1 MKIFSCV
8 SCFLPAGTFRP
19 IWSHPGDDEPGSGQS
34 GEQSTD
40 ALLYISVYTHCIS
53 TQRTTPAHR
62 RPFSD
67 TRPRDQKKQMSIRSV
82 PQSPTQNVLLSSPR
96 IQMEHHHAHRRHSL
110 SPQLPISQRSNGG
123 SFSSESTKSSKSP
136 KTTRIITHLSLD
148 MSRQPQD
155 IQQVLAGNVEDSPQ
169 LLATSVGAEMGSEL
183 VPSISNISLLSL
195 NQQQNTLTSQ
205 MLTDAYSADTVISS
219 ATANSQDMSSRFN
232 TSSHRHL
239 TLQRVPNS
247 LPLQHTQ
254 FSIGSRKSSFNS
266 PTLQSPQMFI
276 PQTRSSLRRSSSN
289 SFQQPPPQSVSSQYR
304 SQQPK
309 QPIQIKQRAINIDD
323 SYAEPDSPALV
334 PISLAGSPSNFLLSH
349 SSPPNSYK
357 AASLLPSI
365 SQPLPRNI
373 GNSNGAANN
382 YPLPSTILPQT
393 ATNRLFSSRP
403 QSSQLKLSLNRF
415 SDDYLPHPSLP
426 LTRADSLTDSIGG
439 RSPELAPVSSTLPP
453 MTPLI
458 LSMPSELSSRSNS
471 NVVVDDDCDDFN
483 SGDSHHHS
491 RSDGINDRN
500 SFSSSSDKHI
510 RTMEGTNH
518 STTMND
524 YNNSNISRVSTHT
537 QKDEQ
542 DSFSQND
549 DIFGETIDD

>member
-1 MKIFSCV
+1 
-8 SCFLPAGTFRP
+8 
-19 IWSHPGDDEPGSGQS
+19 
-34 GEQSTD
+34 
-40 ALLYISVYTHCIS
+40 
-53 TQRTTPAHR
+53 
-62 RPFSD
+62 
-67 TRPRDQKKQMSIRSV
+67 MSFRSV
-82 PQSPTQNVLLSSPR
+82 PQSPTQNVLLSPR
-96 IQMEHHHAHRRHSL
+96 IQMEHHHAHRRLSL

-123 SFSSESTKSSKSP
+123 SFSSESTKSPKSP

-155 IQQVLAGNVEDSPQ
+155 IQQVLSTNVEDSPQ
-169 LLATSVGAEMGSEL
+169 LLATSVGAEVGSEL

-195 NQQQNTLTSQ
+195 NQQHNTLAGQ
-205 MLTDAYSADTVISS
+205 MLTDAYSTETVISS
-219 ATANSQDMSSRFN
+219 ATANAQDTSSRFN
-232 TSSHRHL
+232 ASSHRHL

-247 LPLQHTQ
+247 LPLQHSQ

-289 SFQQPPPQSVSSQYR
+289 SFQQPTSQSVSNQYR

-373 GNSNGAANN
+373 GSSNGPAN

-393 ATNRLFSSRP
+393 ATNRLFASRP

-415 SDDYLPHPSLP
+415 SDDHLPQPSLP

-471 NVVVDDDCDDFN
+471 NAVVDDDCDDFN
-483 SGDSHHHS
+483 NRDSNHNN
-491 RSDGINDRN
+491 RSDSI
-500 SFSSSSDKHI
+500 SFSNSNGKNLSAI
-510 RTMEGTNH
+510 EG
-518 STTMND
+518 MND
-524 YNNSNISRVSTHT
+524 GTTRNGYNNSEISRLSTHT

>member
-1 MKIFSCV
+1 MSLEEEDPIQESWKDTKSYPGVDFPV
-8 SCFLPAGTFRP
+8 SVLDHLSFFEAKFGTAENEELTVFEPSEPETEDSDANAEYNEDTDNSESNTEDTDTDTDDTDTDKEDPDEQNELPDTSSEP
-19 IWSHPGDDEPGSGQS
+19 VSDDNGDKQHATDQHDIPSS
-34 GEQSTD
+34 SDDSDSWWNYVTHAVDD
-40 ALLYISVYTHCIS
+40 AL
-53 TQRTTPAHR
+53 
-62 RPFSD
+62 D
-67 TRPRDQKKQMSIRSV
+67 
-82 PQSPTQNVLLSSPR
+82 
-96 IQMEHHHAHRRHSL
+96 
-110 SPQLPISQRSNGG
+110 
-123 SFSSESTKSSKSP
+123 
-136 KTTRIITHLSLD
+136 
-148 MSRQPQD
+148 D
-155 IQQVLAGNVEDSPQ
+155 I
-169 LLATSVGAEMGSEL
+169 GSEL

-195 NQQQNTLTSQ
+195 NQQHNTLAGQ
-205 MLTDAYSADTVISS
+205 MLTDAYSTETVISS
-219 ATANSQDMSSRFN
+219 ATANAQETSSRFN

-247 LPLQHTQ
+247 LPLQHSQ

-289 SFQQPPPQSVSSQYR
+289 SFQQPPSQSVSNQYR

-365 SQPLPRNI
+365 SQPLSRNI
-373 GNSNGAANN
+373 GSSGGPAN
-382 YPLPSTILPQT
+382 YPLPSTVLPQT
-393 ATNRLFSSRP
+393 ATNRLFASRP

-415 SDDYLPHPSLP
+415 SDDHLPQPSLP

-471 NVVVDDDCDDFN
+471 NAVVDDDCDDFN
-483 SGDSHHHS
+483 NGDSNHDN
-491 RSDGINDRN
+491 RSGSI
-500 SFSSSSDKHI
+500 SFSSSNDKHFSTI
-510 RTMEGTNH
+510 EGTNDGA
-518 STTMND
+518 TRNG
-524 YNNSNISRVSTHT
+524 YNNSDISRLSTHT